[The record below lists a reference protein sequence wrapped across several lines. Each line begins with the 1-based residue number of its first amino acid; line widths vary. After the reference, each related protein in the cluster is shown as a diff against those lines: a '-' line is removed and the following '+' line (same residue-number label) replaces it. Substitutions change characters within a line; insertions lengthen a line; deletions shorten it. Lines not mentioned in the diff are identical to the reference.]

1 MSVEL
6 APGEPVDGPVSDD
19 SSSSSVD
26 TVDGA
31 VTNSSKLSYT

>member
-6 APGEPVDGPVSDD
+6 APEELVDGPLPDD
-19 SSSSSVD
+19 TSSSSVD
-26 TVDGA
+26 PVDGA